1 MSNPKKVFNPKKFV
15 KSRITGPV
23 SEEDVIKIKQSY
35 DLIDADGSNQISSEE
50 IFDFF
55 KKNLKVSASQTKII
69 QDLLTELDEDK
80 SNSIEFKE
88 YLDFMSGV
96 YDENSPNIAFR
107 NLLNKAVEAALKPKV
122 IAVERQKAK
131 TALRSGKKTNFDAQ
145 KYVTGTLS
153 IETILE
159 LKRAFELLDAD
170 ESGVVSPKEIIEA
183 FDKYNIMKGDKIIY
197 QVLGDLDKDY
207 SGGLDF
213 EEFLRF
219 MTKKVDSRDTRGEIL
234 KSFKYFDANDDGKI
248 TWEELKQ
255 VALHLGEEM
264 TDDEVREMFRR
275 ADLDDDGLIT
285 EDDFYNIVT
294 GTGYY

>member
-1 MSNPKKVFNPKKFV
+1 MSKTKKAFNPKKFV
-15 KSRITGPV
+15 KSRLTGPI
-23 SEEDVIKIKQSY
+23 SEEDVLKIKQSY
-35 DLIDADGSNQISSEE
+35 DLIDANGNNEISSEE

-55 KKNLKVSASQTKII
+55 KKNLKISGSQTKII
-69 QDLLTELDEDK
+69 QDLLNELDED
-80 SNSIEFKE
+80 SSDSIEFKE

-122 IAVERQKAK
+122 ISAERPKAK
-131 TALRSGKKTNFDAQ
+131 VALRAGKKANFDLE

-153 IETILE
+153 LETIME
-159 LKRAFELLDAD
+159 LKRAFDLLDAD

-183 FDKYNIMKGDKIIY
+183 FEKYNIMKGDKIIY
-197 QVLGDLDKDY
+197 QVLGELDKDY

-219 MTKKVDSRDTRGEIL
+219 MTKKIDGRDTREEIL
-234 KSFKYFDANDDGKI
+234 KGFKYFDANDDGKI
-248 TWEELKQ
+248 TWEELKK

-264 TDDEVREMFRR
+264 TDDEVREMFRK